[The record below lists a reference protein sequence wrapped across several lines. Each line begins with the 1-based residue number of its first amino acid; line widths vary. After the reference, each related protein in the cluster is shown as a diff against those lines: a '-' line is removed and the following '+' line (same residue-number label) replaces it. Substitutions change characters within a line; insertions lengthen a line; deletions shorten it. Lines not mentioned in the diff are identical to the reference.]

1 MPKPLWI
8 FLAWFFV
15 SKFFYAS
22 SCFLALLMGI
32 VGKSSSLSENSSDD
46 DSSCLDETSSTSLI
60 GSFWIARGR
69 LESSP
74 SREELQRSPDEF
86 KELPPWERVR
96 SVVRI
101 ARDYSST
108 ERFATFLLYGT
119 PAPPLRSF
127 SYWAGSGCTS
137 VLIGFGGWRRLPYL
151 SFYSSTMS
159 ISVSPLSYQPRNI
172 LINKS

>member
-1 MPKPLWI
+1 
-8 FLAWFFV
+8 
-15 SKFFYAS
+15 
-22 SCFLALLMGI
+22 MGI

-74 SREELQRSPDEF
+74 SREELERSLDEF

-127 SYWAGSGCTS
+127 SYGAGSGGTS
-137 VLIGFGGWRRLPYL
+137 VLIGFGGFRRLPYL